1 MPPPEKQ
8 FIERRKADETP
19 KEAEFTTK
27 HGSQGVTNPVFASY
41 TQRNP
46 DLQADYQKNWAGK
59 GVSPT
64 EYGAMHYAKYG
75 KSEGR
80 SLEAPRREEPA
91 SIERPSSGPSA
102 PAPAPAP
109 APTVSAP
116 TPSVELSTFDP
127 TPVGIE
133 NVEPLLSEVVI
144 EGPQS
149 EVVQNRVASML
160 DTNSP
165 LFQQAAGQ
173 AMRRLA
179 ARGITNSSMAQEE
192 VMNAVMNVVI
202 PIAQMDAQ
210 VFNQQRLAN
219 QGFSNQFR
227 QQQNEAFYQQ
237 MSQRLDGAIKETLAH
252 IAGGYRLDE
261 ARMNDLTRRYVAD
274 LQASAGLE
282 IAGMEHALGME
293 GLRVQSAGDLVSI
306 IGNPQASQYYYDL
319 LSGNATSPVNF
330 AATWG
335 EAYQNP
341 NLPS

>member
-19 KEAEFTTK
+19 REAEFTTK

-41 TQRNP
+41 AQRYP
-46 DLQADYQKNWAGK
+46 DLKADYEKNWAGK
-59 GVSPT
+59 GVSLA
-64 EYGAMHYAKYG
+64 EYGASHYAKYG
-75 KSEGR
+75 RGEGR

-102 PAPAPAP
+102 SAPAPAP

-133 NVEPLLSEVVI
+133 TVEPLLSEVVI

-192 VMNAVMNVVI
+192 VMNSVMNVVI

-227 QQQNEAFYQQ
+227 QQQNEAYYQQ
-237 MSQRLDGAIKETLAH
+237 MSQRLDGAIRETLSH
-252 IAGGYRLDE
+252 IAGGYQLDE
-261 ARMNDLTRRYVAD
+261 AKINDLSRRYVAE
-274 LQASAGLE
+274 LQASSGLE
-282 IAGMEHALGME
+282 IAGMEYALGQE
-293 GLRVQSAGDLVSI
+293 ELRVRAAGDLVDI
-306 IGNPQASQYYYDL
+306 VGNPQAAQYYYSL
-319 LSGNATSPVNF
+319 LSGNATSPLEF
-330 AATWG
+330 TTTFG
-335 EAYQNP
+335 QGFLED
-341 NLPS
+341 

>member
-1 MPPPEKQ
+1 
-8 FIERRKADETP
+8 
-19 KEAEFTTK
+19 
-27 HGSQGVTNPVFASY
+27 
-41 TQRNP
+41 
-46 DLQADYQKNWAGK
+46 
-59 GVSPT
+59 
-64 EYGAMHYAKYG
+64 
-75 KSEGR
+75 
-80 SLEAPRREEPA
+80 
-91 SIERPSSGPSA
+91 
-102 PAPAPAP
+102 
-109 APTVSAP
+109 
-116 TPSVELSTFDP
+116 
-127 TPVGIE
+127 
-133 NVEPLLSEVVI
+133 
-144 EGPQS
+144 
-149 EVVQNRVASML
+149 ML

-179 ARGITNSSMAQEE
+179 ARGINNSSMAQEE

-210 VFNQQRLAN
+210 IFNQQRLAN

-274 LQASAGLE
+274 LQASTGME
-282 IAGMEHALGME
+282 IAGMEHSLGME
-293 GLRVQSAGDLVSI
+293 GLRVRSAGDLVDI
-306 IGNPQASQYYYDL
+306 IGNPQAAQYYYDL

-330 AATWG
+330 ASTWG
-335 EAYQNP
+335 ESYINP